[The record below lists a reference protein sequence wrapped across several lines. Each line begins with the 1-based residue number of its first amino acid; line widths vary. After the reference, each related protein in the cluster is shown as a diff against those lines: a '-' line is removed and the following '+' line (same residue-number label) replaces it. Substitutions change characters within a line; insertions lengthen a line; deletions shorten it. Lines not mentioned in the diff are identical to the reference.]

1 MGKTRLIWR
10 MLILSG
16 VLTTGLQA
24 QDVIPAAGGS
34 GSGSGGSFSYS
45 VGQIVFT
52 TLQGDNGSALQ
63 GVQQPYEI
71 FTSGGLNNVIE
82 TLIPISVYPNPATDH
97 LILDTG
103 PGEISNFWYYLYDI
117 EGSLVISA
125 KLTHSPTIISMG
137 YLKASTYFLKIVR
150 ISGDYSYSGRE
161 DQIHYDEVKTFKII
175 KN

>member
-1 MGKTRLIWR
+1 MGKNRLTWR

-24 QDVIPAAGGS
+24 QDVIPAAGGN

-45 VGQIVFT
+45 AGQIVFT
-52 TLQGDNGSALQ
+52 TLQGDNGSTLQ

-71 FTSGGLNNVIE
+71 FTSGSLNNVIE
-82 TLIPISVYPNPATDH
+82 TLFPVSVYPNPSTDH

-103 PGEISNFWYYLYDI
+103 PGEMQNLWYHLYDP
-117 EGSLVISA
+117 EGKLIKSE
-125 KLTHSPTIISMG
+125 KLTHSPTTISMG
-137 YLKASTYFLKIVR
+137 NLKPSTYFLKITR
-150 ISGDYSYSGRE
+150 ISGDNSYTGSE
-161 DQIHYDEVKTFKII
+161 DQIQYDEVKTFKII